1 MQKYM
6 LSLIN
11 KCCESIVICKFI
23 AIALVNANILKLNA
37 KCDRSQ
43 TFFAL
48 VNVLTH
54 MN

>member
-37 KCDRSQ
+37 KCDHS
-43 TFFAL
+43 
-48 VNVLTH
+48 
-54 MN
+54 